1 MATKTLTNKE
11 ISLTYPSLIKLA
23 NNKALKSDLV
33 KLTDG
38 IGNEIPLEISDS
50 KVKFTGVFDIED
62 ASQVAEF
69 KSQHDCICDF
79 FMPEDGF
86 LQKYN
91 DGILWID
98 LLHKYP
104 DAINRVKIESPKT
117 SQVVIFELEFESF
130 TQTNSFIL
138 FRDITREHHEN
149 LELQN
154 RASYDA
160 LTKIYN
166 RVSFESELAKE
177 LKDALRYEKQFSLIM
192 FDIDH
197 FKNVNDTYGHD
208 VGDIILR
215 ELTSLV
221 GGAIRETDFFA
232 RWGGEEF
239 MIITHADIAQSE
251 AFAEKLRELVESHDF
266 TEVKSVT
273 SSFGVAQYRKHD
285 TKESIVKRCDEM
297 LYSAKN
303 SGRNCV
309 VSIR

>member
-1 MATKTLTNKE
+1 MT
-11 ISLTYPSLIKLA
+11 
-23 NNKALKSDLV
+23 
-33 KLTDG
+33 
-38 IGNEIPLEISDS
+38 
-50 KVKFTGVFDIED
+50 
-62 ASQVAEF
+62 
-69 KSQHDCICDF
+69 
-79 FMPEDGF
+79 EDGF